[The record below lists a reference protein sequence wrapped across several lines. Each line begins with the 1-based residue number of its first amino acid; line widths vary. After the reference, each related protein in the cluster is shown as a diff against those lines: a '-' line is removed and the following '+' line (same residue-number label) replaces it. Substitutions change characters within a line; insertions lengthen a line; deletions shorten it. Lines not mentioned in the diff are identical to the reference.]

1 MTSITGR
8 GAGIVFAKEVV
19 DNLRDRRTPLA
30 ALLYPFLGPG
40 LILLMVF
47 AIGRL
52 SKEAELPLK
61 VPVEGRE
68 HAPSLIPFLERVEIF
83 INRIL
88 RAEEVSPS
96 HLLISSVTTLAAGAI
111 LLALVIRRYS
121 REAILFRERLH
132 PQFRA
137 VRIAPSL
144 LQA

>member
-1 MTSITGR
+1 VIARS
-8 GAGIVFAKEVV
+8 AGIVFTKEVV
-19 DNLRDRRTPLA
+19 DNLRDRRTLLA

-52 SKEAELPLK
+52 SREAELPLK
-61 VPVEGRE
+61 IPVAGRE
-68 HAPSLIPFLERVEIF
+68 HAPSLIPFLEQNRVEIF